1 MLYAKTKDGN
11 ISVYPYSLQSLR
23 MDNPST
29 SFPVDSLARSDVR
42 ESYGIVEVISV
53 EQPSKPGWKVV
64 EEDPSISGGVWSQ
77 NWKLVVKDVSEVN
90 PSEIQPVDMPVQ
102 DGYEAEEGT
111 PVLDG
116 DVWKQTW
123 NLVERT
129 WLQNRIS
136 DYGDVS
142 SQLEFITENSLKDWK
157 DKVAEIKA
165 KYPKP

>member
-64 EEDPSISGGVWSQ
+64 EEDPTIGGGVWSQ
-77 NWKLVVKDVSEVN
+77 NWKLVVKHVSEVN

-123 NLVERT
+123 NQVERT
-129 WLQNRIS
+129 WLQNRIF

-142 SQLEFITENSLKDWK
+142 SQIEFITENGLEAWQT
-157 DKVAEIKA
+157 KVAEIKA
-165 KYPKP
+165 NYPKP